1 MTATICVFAP
11 HHPTKS
17 ITIFKPSN
25 LAEIVR
31 SFLVEFKPGRNRVE
45 IVGLSSDLDA
55 ESVIVTG
62 LGSGANNI
70 LRLDDVTASIAYTDP
85 VIPDIQHTA
94 TFFETWSSLSKL
106 NVRERAASFLSP
118 PDEIGKQT
126 LGERKAGVSEERIE
140 GKAGLLRGKV
150 EVYASNSGSEVRKVE
165 LKLTYTVANVWWEP
179 IYELHA
185 HTLSDTGELSLD
197 MSLHVRARISQTT
210 GEDWKNA
217 PLKLSTLADRNFS
230 HIPSLTRVTLTPSFE
245 TTPPN
250 SSSSISTPS
259 TNTVKIKLTMN
270 PDPPLSPSVQPDPP
284 TAIFGQPGRLGSGY
298 KAPPKMSIPISG
310 GFSTYAANKPASF
323 APPAGSVNIFNSTSK
338 SLSGAKMSP
347 PTGSTSNSLPST
359 SDVFFNSSSS
369 SNTLSIMD
377 QSASKL
383 EPGATA
389 NGQFRGH
396 SPSALQQQSLPT
408 MPASATAPPVQS
420 FSPVETSIISNSSSL
435 LYSME
440 SPVNITSDGFKHNV
454 RVAELQLSGGNVEI
468 EHVVVPRMDST
479 VFRQCRITN
488 STESHLLPG
497 SVSVIIDDVLVART
511 NIKRVNPNDTFVCAL
526 GSDSNVSVTYSSCSR
541 TVASSIDSPKVNV
554 YTNTVTLTNR
564 HSFDLRRINVRDA
577 VPIWQPSN
585 NASDK
590 DRVHVLLKKPGELR
604 DAVRKVVVKNVEGQE
619 RKNVS
624 VAWEDKADGLFA
636 WSVDVPGGKTEQL
649 ELEWEVDARQCGAGG
664 GLYE

>member
-31 SFLVEFKPGRNRVE
+31 SFLVEFKPGRNIVE
-45 IVGLSSDLDA
+45 IIGLSSDLDA
-55 ESVIVTG
+55 DSVIVTG
-62 LGSGANNI
+62 LGSGTNNI
-70 LRLDDVTASIAYTDP
+70 LRLDDVTASIACTDP
-85 VIPDIQHTA
+85 VTPDIQHA
-94 TFFETWSSLSKL
+94 GTFYETWSSLSKL
-106 NVRERAASFLSP
+106 VVPERAASFLSP
-118 PDEIGKQT
+118 PGEISKQT
-126 LGERKAGVSEERIE
+126 LEERQAGVSEERIE
-140 GKAGLLRGKV
+140 RKAGLLRGKV

-165 LKLTYTVANVWWEP
+165 LKLSYTVANVGWEP

-197 MSLHVRARISQTT
+197 MTLHVRARISQTT

-217 PLKLSTLADRNFS
+217 PLKLSTLADRNLS
-230 HIPSLTRVTLTPSFE
+230 HIPSLTRVTLAPSFE

-250 SSSSISTPS
+250 STSSISTPP
-259 TNTVKIKLTMN
+259 TNPVNTKLNMN
-270 PDPPLSPSVQPDPP
+270 PDPPLLPSVQPDPP

-298 KAPPKMSIPISG
+298 KVPPKMSIPISG

-338 SLSGAKMSP
+338 SLSGGKMSP
-347 PTGSTSNSLPST
+347 PTGSTSDSLPST
-359 SDVFFNSSSS
+359 SDVFFNSSPSP
-369 SNTLSIMD
+369 NTLSILG
-377 QSASKL
+377 QSASTL
-383 EPGATA
+383 GPGATA

-488 STESHLLPG
+488 STDSHLLPG
-497 SVSVIIDDVLVART
+497 SVSVIIDDALVART

-526 GSDSNVSVTYSSCSR
+526 GSDSNVSVTYSSSSR
-541 TVASSIDSPKVNV
+541 TVASSIGSPKVNV

-585 NASDK
+585 KASDK
-590 DRVHVLLKKPGELR
+590 DCVHVLLKKPGELR
-604 DAVRKVVVKNVEGQE
+604 DAVRTVVAKNVEGQE

-636 WSVDVPGGKTEQL
+636 WTVDIPGGKTEQL
-649 ELEWEVDARQCGAGG
+649 ELEWEVDASQCGAGG